1 MSVAFAITTTLFI
14 LVLVDI
20 VGNSL
25 VCVIIWKNRNL
36 RTPINVLIFNLAVAD
51 ALFAAFIS
59 PKLIVGANLRHP
71 EGWISSILCTFI
83 TGGGFGW
90 VAAACSIYTLVAIAV
105 ERYYAV
111 FDPRGKR
118 WKLTN
123 RKLKVIITIAWL
135 IGVTSNIPTFIH
147 LKVTNGLCYETW
159 PDDWKIRTYNIFL
172 TTQVCVALSVMVTLY
187 SRVVFAL
194 WFKRNGTNAVTPQQK
209 GIMGVRKRVT
219 IMAVVVSIIFGICHG
234 SIQFFYTLHL
244 FTSYQMSYAV
254 YAFSNLM
261 ILFNSAVNPFVYAL
275 LNHNFR
281 EKVKAILRCSKVKV
295 DATS

>member
-1 MSVAFAITTTLFI
+1 MKPNLLPHSTPTLLSGIKELLIILI
-14 LVLVDI
+14 LVHICLY
-20 VGNSL
+20 
-25 VCVIIWKNRNL
+25 R

-123 RKLKVIITIAWL
+123 RKLKVCLPSKVSTRKIMITI
-135 IGVTSNIPTFIH
+135 I
-147 LKVTNGLCYETW
+147 
-159 PDDWKIRTYNIFL
+159 
-172 TTQVCVALSVMVTLY
+172 
-187 SRVVFAL
+187 
-194 WFKRNGTNAVTPQQK
+194 
-209 GIMGVRKRVT
+209 
-219 IMAVVVSIIFGICHG
+219 
-234 SIQFFYTLHL
+234 
-244 FTSYQMSYAV
+244 
-254 YAFSNLM
+254 
-261 ILFNSAVNPFVYAL
+261 
-275 LNHNFR
+275 
-281 EKVKAILRCSKVKV
+281 
-295 DATS
+295 